1 MNSLSDRS
9 IPSSFADLAS
19 LLADRRRAAMLLA
32 LMDGRALTATELAA
46 ESEIAAST
54 ASGHLSQLV
63 AGGILDVVKQGRH
76 RYFRLRDAQTAAAI
90 ETLMGLSARAHGAGC
105 ATGPDDSALRYA
117 RVCYDHLAGTC
128 GVRLLQRLCEATY
141 LVADSTGLRL
151 TEPGLAWCRT
161 IGVDTAPWQGQR
173 RAACR
178 HCLDWSERRMH
189 LAGALG
195 AALLQ
200 RLLDLGHLQRQS
212 QGRAL
217 RIDAAGER
225 FIDTLALP

>member
-1 MNSLSDRS
+1 MNALSDQA
-9 IPSSFADLAS
+9 IPASFADLAA
-19 LLADRRRAAMLLA
+19 LLADRRRAAMLMA

-54 ASGHLSQLV
+54 ASGHLSRLV
-63 AGGILDVVKQGRH
+63 AGGIVDTVKQGRH
-76 RYFRLRDAQTAAAI
+76 RYFRLHDAEIAAAI
-90 ETLMGLSARAHGAGC
+90 ETLMGLSARATRC
-105 ATGPDDSALRYA
+105 VTGPSDSALRHA

-128 GVRLLQRLCEATY
+128 GVRLLQRLCDAAY
-141 LVADSTGLRL
+141 LAADSTGLRL
-151 TEPGLAWCRT
+151 TEPGHAWCRT
-161 IGVDTAPWQGQR
+161 IGVDIAPQQGQH
-173 RAACR
+173 RATCR

-200 RLLDLGHLQRQS
+200 RLLDLGHLQRQP
-212 QGRAL
+212 QGRTL
-217 RIDAAGER
+217 RINAAGER

>member
-1 MNSLSDRS
+1 
-9 IPSSFADLAS
+9 
-19 LLADRRRAAMLLA
+19 MLMA

-63 AGGILDVVKQGRH
+63 AGGILDTVKQGRH
-76 RYFRLRDAQTAAAI
+76 RYFRLRDAEVAAAI
-90 ETLMGLSARAHGAGC
+90 ETLMGLSARAHGARY
-105 ATGPDDSALRYA
+105 GPSDIALRHA
-117 RVCYDHLAGTC
+117 RVCYDHLAGHC
-128 GVRLLQRLCEATY
+128 GVRLLRRLCDEAY
-141 LVADSTGLRL
+141 LTADDAGLRL
-151 TEPGLAWCRT
+151 TERGHAWCQA
-161 IGVDTAPWQGQR
+161 IGVDTAPWQGGR

-178 HCLDWSERRMH
+178 YCLDWSERRMH

-217 RIDAAGER
+217 RINAAGER
-225 FIDTLALP
+225 FIDTLALR

>member
-1 MNSLSDRS
+1 MNALSDQAVPAR
-9 IPSSFADLAS
+9 FADLAA

-46 ESEIAAST
+46 ESKIAAST
-54 ASGHLSQLV
+54 ASGHLSRLV
-63 AGGILDVVKQGRH
+63 AGGIVDTVKQGRH
-76 RYFRLRDAQTAAAI
+76 RYFRLRDAEIAAAI
-90 ETLMGLSARAHGAGC
+90 ETLLGLSARAHAPRC
-105 ATGPDDSALRYA
+105 VTGPSDSALRYA

-128 GVRLLQRLCEATY
+128 GVRLLQRLCDAGY
-141 LVADSTGLRL
+141 LAADSTGLRL
-151 TEPGLAWCRT
+151 TEPGHAWCRT
-161 IGVDTAPWQGQR
+161 IGVDAAPWHDQR
-173 RAACR
+173 RATCR

-200 RLLDLGHLQRQS
+200 RLLDLGHLQRQR
-212 QGRAL
+212 QGRVL